1 MTNADSAPP
10 IVLSV
15 RGIRLTERSRAI
27 NADILEGEI
36 VGLAGLEGHG
46 QQRFLEPLCGLH
58 QPLAGT
64 VETHLPHGG
73 HERISDHHSASR
85 AGIAYVPRERK
96 TEGIFPA
103 LTVLDNFAIA
113 TLRSSARLGFLD
125 RRAQRQQLASFKER
139 LSMVFA
145 APHAP
150 ITSLSGGNQQKLLLA
165 RWLAANPRIMLLN
178 DPTRG
183 VDVQTKTK
191 LYQVFREMAQ
201 QERRTLVLLSTEI
214 DELLQLCDRT
224 LVFREGNL
232 FAELPHS
239 VISRAKVIAAMFGR
253 ENDDQGIQ

>member
-1 MTNADSAPP
+1 
-10 IVLSV
+10 
-15 RGIRLTERSRAI
+15 
-27 NADILEGEI
+27 
-36 VGLAGLEGHG
+36 
-46 QQRFLEPLCGLH
+46 
-58 QPLAGT
+58 
-64 VETHLPHGG
+64 
-73 HERISDHHSASR
+73 
-85 AGIAYVPRERK
+85 
-96 TEGIFPA
+96 
-103 LTVLDNFAIA
+103 
-113 TLRSSARLGFLD
+113 
-125 RRAQRQQLASFKER
+125 
-139 LSMVFA
+139 MVFA

-183 VDVQTKTK
+183 VDVQTKTR

-224 LVFREGNL
+224 LVFREGNV

-239 VISRAKVIAAMFGR
+239 EISRAKVIAAMFGR